1 VSFIDVLPA
10 GADAGDVEA
19 AGAGAGVGAAGVGFG
34 PHAASTTAVNKRE
47 RILIQFY
54 NVGSPPRFITIA

>member
-10 GADAGDVEA
+10 GAGDVDVEA
-19 AGAGAGVGAAGVGFG
+19 ADVGVAAGAAGVGFG
-34 PHAASTTAVNKRE
+34 PHAASTTAINKRE